1 MRNSLLGQ
9 KTSGFNSKNEEGFLT
24 IKPVIGVIGAN
35 EASEQQCTLAYE
47 VGTHIADRG
56 AILACG
62 GLGGIMEAAARGASE
77 HGGTVIGLLPG
88 IDKKEANPFVSIALP
103 TGMGI
108 ARNVLVVNVSDVV
121 IAFPGEF
128 GTLSEI
134 AIALASG
141 KTVIHLPGAWDLR
154 RIGTV
159 DSARFKEAFDA
170 RQAIGLALD
179 ALWSKQA
186 VS

>member
-1 MRNSLLGQ
+1 
-9 KTSGFNSKNEEGFLT
+9 
-24 IKPVIGVIGAN
+24 VIGAKN
-35 EASEQQCTLAYE
+35 ASEVQCSLAYE

-56 AILACG
+56 AMLVCG
-62 GLGGIMEAAARGASE
+62 GLGGIMEAAARGVSE
-77 HGGTVIGLLPG
+77 HGGTVIGILPG
-88 IDKKEANPFVSIALP
+88 TDKTEANPYVTIALP

-108 ARNVLVVNVSDVV
+108 ARNVLVVNASDVL

-141 KTVIHLPGAWDLR
+141 KTVIRLPGSWDLR

-179 ALWSKQA
+179 ALWSQ
-186 VS
+186 